1 MTTTDLAW
9 TMDDLDDVDEID
21 HSRVCRCNYEEDE
34 KNQKILVDY
43 GSLAAETSVLT
54 PITRNTWH
62 SGDQSPQMTIPS

>member
-34 KNQKILVDY
+34 KNQKILV
-43 GSLAAETSVLT
+43 GRLISS
-54 PITRNTWH
+54 R
-62 SGDQSPQMTIPS
+62 DQCVNPYSSQQNAIALDAGGGF